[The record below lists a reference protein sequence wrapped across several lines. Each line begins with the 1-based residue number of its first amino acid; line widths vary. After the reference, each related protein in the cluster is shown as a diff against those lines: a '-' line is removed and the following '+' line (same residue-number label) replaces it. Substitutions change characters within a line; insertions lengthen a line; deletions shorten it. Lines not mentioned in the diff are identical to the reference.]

1 MEMETLERLRQ
12 MAARMRL
19 SALAMALGAGRH
31 GAHLG
36 AAMSSM
42 EIMAAL
48 YGRVLRFDP
57 ANPAWPDRDRF
68 IASKGHCVL
77 SLYAALA
84 EVGFLSRETL
94 ATFGQNGSCLAG
106 HPCMNMDLGLEYSSG
121 SLGMGLG
128 VSVGMALDARQKGR
142 AHRVFVLLGD
152 GELNEGSNWES
163 FMAGAHY
170 KLDNLVAIVDRN
182 QLQLDG
188 PTEEIMALGDVA
200 AKIAAF
206 GWNVKELDGHDIGQL
221 LSALEAKNEGRP
233 LAVVAHT
240 VKGKGVSFMENVK
253 EWHHAALN
261 QAQYDQAVQEVREAA
276 SL

>member
-1 MEMETLERLRQ
+1 MARETVERLRQ

-19 SALAMALGAGRH
+19 SALEMALGAGRH

-36 AAMSSM
+36 AALSSM
-42 EIMAAL
+42 EIMAVL
-48 YGRVLRFDP
+48 YGQVLRLDREQP
-57 ANPAWPDRDRF
+57 SWPERDRF

-84 EVGFLSRETL
+84 EAGFISKETL
-94 ATFGQNGSCLAG
+94 STFGKNGSCLAG
-106 HPCMNMDLGLEYSSG
+106 HPCMDLSLGLEYSSG

-152 GELNEGSNWES
+152 GELNEGSNWEG
-163 FMAGAHY
+163 FMAGGHY
-170 KLDNLVAIVDRN
+170 KLDNLVAVVDRN
-182 QLQLDG
+182 GLQLDG
-188 PTEEIMALGDVA
+188 PTEDIMALGDLG
-200 AKIAAF
+200 AKLKAF
-206 GWNVKELDGHDIGQL
+206 GWNVKEIDGHDIGQL
-221 LSALEAKNEGRP
+221 LAALEEKNEGRP
-233 LAVVAHT
+233 LAVIANT